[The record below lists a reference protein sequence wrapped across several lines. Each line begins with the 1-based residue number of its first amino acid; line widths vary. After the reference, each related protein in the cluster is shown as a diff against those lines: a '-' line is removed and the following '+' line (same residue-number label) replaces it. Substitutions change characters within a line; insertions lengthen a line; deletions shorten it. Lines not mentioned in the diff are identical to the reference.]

1 MTLPAVIQVSKR
13 LSTQCTGS
21 TGYEGTKTMRGKVVR
36 YFEDKGY
43 GFLMD
48 ETNKQ
53 SYFLHFSEVQD
64 EDPIQVG
71 DTFSFQAMQTQRGL
85 QAVNCTRIPE

>member
-1 MTLPAVIQVSKR
+1 MTLPAVIQVSKGS
-13 LSTQCTGS
+13 STNVPAAPVMK
-21 TGYEGTKTMRGKVVR
+21 GTKTMKGKVVR

-64 EDPIQVG
+64 EDPIEVG
-71 DTFSFQAMQTQRGL
+71 DKFSFQLTQTQRGL
-85 QAVNCTRIPE
+85 QAVNCTRIPQ